1 VLGSPD
7 ELARSACTRRRRCGR
22 GSSRLRPRSSSAT
35 VTLTS
40 RKLSPSTR
48 RCARKAAAESHA
60 GLRRYTSSPTVQ
72 EALCGCLLITGLTLR
87 AGVVGHSGNSI
98 AYSVDSWCVS
108 KMPSCVRCVSAGG
121 WQLDVDTPRC
131 HPYHELI
138 SSPEARCAALRCASS
153 EGCRSVHAAGGC
165 GPPVQFGA
173 APYTCRVTASRC
185 CCRVKPSCGGS
196 CGVGRTRTRRSRT
209 GRQSHRSEL
218 KARLD

>member
-1 VLGSPD
+1 MW
-7 ELARSACTRRRRCGR
+7 ARILEITPALEQCYRDFDQSQALPLDAQACPKSLSRRK
-22 GSSRLRPRSSSAT
+22 PRW
-35 VTLTS
+35 
-40 RKLSPSTR
+40 
-48 RCARKAAAESHA
+48 AAPVHC
-60 GLRRYTSSPTVQ
+60 PTVQ
-72 EALCGCLLITGLTLR
+72 EALCRCLLLAGLTLR
-87 AGVVGHSGNSI
+87 AGLVGRSGNSI

-185 CCRVKPSCGGS
+185 GCRAKPSCGGS

-209 GRQSHRSEL
+209 GRQSIAASP
-218 KARLD
+218 AR